1 MFAVIKTGGKQ
12 YRVAANDE
20 LAIEKLTAEP
30 GDVVAFEEVMIVG
43 DGDDTTVGAPLV
55 DGATVAAE
63 VLDQARGPKLIAF
76 KKRRRK
82 NSRRK
87 KGHRQHLT
95 VVRITEILTGGAKPK
110 LTKAKTPAK
119 AEADAAEAKPEQA
132 KKAEAAPKTE
142 KKEAAKDA
150 TPKPEAVEKKAAP
163 KKAEAKDEALTPLF
177 DIPKGDA
184 DDLKKLSGVGPVLE
198 KKLNALGITQFAQ
211 IVAFAADDI
220 AKIDEALNLKGRI
233 ERDDWLGQAKTL
245 AEGGDAGT

>member
-30 GDVVAFEEVMIVG
+30 GDIVAFEEVMMVG
-43 DGDDTTVGAPLV
+43 DGDGTTVGAPLV

-95 VVRITEILTGGAKPK
+95 VIRVTEILTGGAKPK
-110 LTKAKTPAK
+110 LAKAKKPAK
-119 AEADAAEAKPEQA
+119 AEADAAEAKSE
-132 KKAEAAPKTE
+132 KAEAAPKTE
-142 KKEAAKDA
+142 TKEAAKA
-150 TPKPEAVEKKAAP
+150 PAKTEAPKEKAEPKKAAP
-163 KKAEAKDEALTPLF
+163 KTAAAKDDAPEPLF
-177 DIPKGDA
+177 DTPKGDA
-184 DDLKKLSGVGPVLE
+184 DDLKKISGVGPVLE
-198 KKLNALGITQFAQ
+198 KKLNALGITQYAQ
-211 IVAFAADDI
+211 IAAFTADEI
-220 AKIDEALNLKGRI
+220 AKVDEVLNFKGRI

-245 AEGGDAGT
+245 AEGGDA